1 MAFLKIIFMNSFL
14 YRVAKAY
21 YHQYD
26 TDILNY
32 TFVFPNRRAGLFF
45 QKYLSELIDK
55 PVFSPAILTVNDC
68 FFNASQRR
76 VADRT
81 RELFRLYSIYRQVSS
96 SDEPFDTFLY
106 WGEILLADFN
116 EVDKYR
122 IDARQLFTNVKD
134 LKDLDLFFDVF
145 TDEQKSA
152 IKHFWENFIPIIE
165 GKTKEEFI
173 ATWRILLPLYEEF
186 RRQLFAE
193 NTATEGMIFREVSEQ
208 LKRKE
213 DPDYFSGKKFV
224 FVGFNA
230 LNPCEKLLFT
240 ELQKRG
246 QADFYWD
253 YEAAELRDS
262 NNQASLFYKE
272 NIQNFHSALQL
283 DIETP
288 DLKNKSWELIS
299 MPSAVG
305 QTKEIYRLLNEL
317 YPDRSED
324 KNWIKTAVVL
334 PDESMLVPLL
344 HSLPPSIEKINVT
357 MGFPLN
363 ATPVSSL
370 LENIFELQRRMNK
383 RQQFYHHTV
392 SGILNHQY
400 IHLLCSDDAVSIAE
414 MMIRTNAMYVEPE
427 AFNKNELLAAIFTP
441 HTSSVGFVEYLLD
454 ILKKLNIA
462 WQNKADAENDFRLE
476 CDFLFQYYISLNR
489 LNEVITSVA
498 DTAEITIDTL
508 LKLVRQLIGGISIPF
523 EGEPLNGLQIMGMLE
538 TRGLDFENLII
549 CSFNEGVFPKKSTS
563 NSFIPYNL
571 RKAFNLPTA
580 EYHDAISAY
589 NFYRLISGAR
599 RLIFL
604 YDSRNEGAQTGEV
617 SRYIHQLR
625 YHYGVQFQ
633 LINIAYDIRTPSD
646 RTMQVE
652 KTPEVMAKLQPY
664 LSDANDAPAL
674 SATSL
679 NSYIDCPLQFY
690 LTQVEQMREPEE
702 VQETI
707 EAGMF
712 GTLLHAVMEGLY
724 KSFEGKTV
732 HKTALEELWT
742 NPLTVDRAI
751 RTAFS
756 ENYFMKGKNPD
767 LVLEGNYLLVARV
780 IRKYVIQILKKDA
793 ENSPFNYIQSERK
806 ERMRFPIH
814 GGESAVNL
822 KGFIDRVDERQGVT
836 RILDYKTGSG
846 SLEFKSPD
854 DVFKRNMDKRP
865 KFVLQTFLYC
875 LLYGQGN
882 DTDQI
887 VPEILYIRD
896 LFKTNF
902 STRLIDKSGTNGVG
916 AVDNF
921 EEYKSGFISNLT
933 VCLEEIFNPEIP
945 FAQCTNAKTCEYCP
959 YKVICRR

>member
-1 MAFLKIIFMNSFL
+1 MNSFL

-21 YHQYD
+21 YHQYY

-55 PVFSPAILTVNDC
+55 PIFSPAILTVNDC

-81 RELFRLYSIYRQVSS
+81 RELFRLYSIFRQVSG

-145 TDEQKSA
+145 TEEQKSA

-193 NTATEGMIFREVSEQ
+193 NTATEGMIFREVSEL

-213 DPDYFSGKKFV
+213 DPDYFFGKKFV

-262 NNQASLFYKE
+262 DNQASLFYKE

-441 HTSSVGFVEYLLD
+441 HS
-454 ILKKLNIA
+454 
-462 WQNKADAENDFRLE
+462 
-476 CDFLFQYYISLNR
+476 
-489 LNEVITSVA
+489 
-498 DTAEITIDTL
+498 TA
-508 LKLVRQLIGGISIPF
+508 
-523 EGEPLNGLQIMGMLE
+523 
-538 TRGLDFENLII
+538 
-549 CSFNEGVFPKKSTS
+549 
-563 NSFIPYNL
+563 
-571 RKAFNLPTA
+571 
-580 EYHDAISAY
+580 
-589 NFYRLISGAR
+589 
-599 RLIFL
+599 
-604 YDSRNEGAQTGEV
+604 
-617 SRYIHQLR
+617 
-625 YHYGVQFQ
+625 
-633 LINIAYDIRTPSD
+633 
-646 RTMQVE
+646 
-652 KTPEVMAKLQPY
+652 
-664 LSDANDAPAL
+664 
-674 SATSL
+674 
-679 NSYIDCPLQFY
+679 
-690 LTQVEQMREPEE
+690 
-702 VQETI
+702 
-707 EAGMF
+707 
-712 GTLLHAVMEGLY
+712 
-724 KSFEGKTV
+724 
-732 HKTALEELWT
+732 
-742 NPLTVDRAI
+742 
-751 RTAFS
+751 
-756 ENYFMKGKNPD
+756 
-767 LVLEGNYLLVARV
+767 
-780 IRKYVIQILKKDA
+780 
-793 ENSPFNYIQSERK
+793 
-806 ERMRFPIH
+806 
-814 GGESAVNL
+814 
-822 KGFIDRVDERQGVT
+822 
-836 RILDYKTGSG
+836 
-846 SLEFKSPD
+846 
-854 DVFKRNMDKRP
+854 
-865 KFVLQTFLYC
+865 
-875 LLYGQGN
+875 
-882 DTDQI
+882 
-887 VPEILYIRD
+887 
-896 LFKTNF
+896 
-902 STRLIDKSGTNGVG
+902 
-916 AVDNF
+916 
-921 EEYKSGFISNLT
+921 
-933 VCLEEIFNPEIP
+933 
-945 FAQCTNAKTCEYCP
+945 
-959 YKVICRR
+959 